1 MIKINENKKQ
11 TYMIRTIYKTVDEV
25 ILDYNNGIVDYPSQF
40 ILTGGA
46 S

>member
-25 ILDYNNGIVDYPSQF
+25 ILDYNNGIVDYPS
-40 ILTGGA
+40 
-46 S
+46 